1 MRSQGV
7 LRLAMA
13 PARGQDGNA
22 SVLGMMIMADH
33 GKVLLGARVK
43 IEEYGRP
50 DVSGQFWRLGR
61 V

>member
-1 MRSQGV
+1 
-7 LRLAMA
+7 MA
-13 PARGQDGNA
+13 LARGQDGNA
-22 SVLGMMIMADH
+22 SVLGMMIMTDH
-33 GKVLLGARVK
+33 GRVLLVARVE